1 MRAGRPARRHI
12 VRQRHRHRIAGFE
25 PQRRPVL
32 QSVQTRR
39 VHVHVVTSQLHLH
52 ADGGVLVRVLRHRDG
67 RRQRAV
73 FYENMCE
80 YVLRAFLK
88 KMYFVLLFN
97 FKVLQFRAR
106 KTETEREVRIDRQS
120 DGQKEETHPSFR
132 RFARL
137 AFALFF
143 SGCKREKI

>member
-39 VHVHVVTSQLHLH
+39 VHVVTSQLHLH

-97 FKVLQFRAR
+97 FWFSNFAR
-106 KTETEREVRIDRQS
+106 EKTETEREVRIDRQS
-120 DGQKEETHPSFR
+120 DG
-132 RFARL
+132 
-137 AFALFF
+137 
-143 SGCKREKI
+143 

>member
-12 VRQRHRHRIAGFE
+12 VRQLHRHRIAGFE

-39 VHVHVVTSQLHLH
+39 VHVVTSQLHVH
-52 ADGGVLVRVLRHRDG
+52 ADCGVRVRVLRHRDG

-80 YVLRAFLK
+80 CYVLF
-88 KMYFVLLFN
+88 
-97 FKVLQFRAR
+97 
-106 KTETEREVRIDRQS
+106 
-120 DGQKEETHPSFR
+120 
-132 RFARL
+132 
-137 AFALFF
+137 
-143 SGCKREKI
+143 